1 MKKLII
7 FLFFFFFL
15 WINNSFAGYT
25 LPKDLFYFSW
35 KDYFF
40 NFPSPNS
47 EYTDIFYKDWSFYK
61 RIDKKIEVLSY
72 DSALNKYYFSVNE
85 KWQRNYYYLE
95 GDFSLNLFA
104 KWFKPLDWYSCPFA
118 FAYNWMLNC
127 NYSHPDRYSYIYSTV
142 WSSYLYYKSVDAKY
156 TFLSY
161 NTYDKKNISESQ
173 FFEPFVL
180 DNVRQIWISSYF
192 YNLSETDI
200 LFPYFDHKLNK
211 IKVISHD
218 FKYNCTKEHWSYDVT
233 ISKFRFSYNYN
244 WNYTVIDSSNS
255 NDIKQYFWTIKP
267 YENWDCKVWIP
278 PNNNWGKNWVWWS
291 WSWWA
296 ASGWAGWWAW
306 FAKWSFSWEHI
317 DVRLWNSVDSNYL
330 NCYEYNVP
338 ENFDKNFCS
347 WDKKYLRAMRA
358 WQKLIIWDKMKPWDN
373 LDCFNLD
380 DIKYDNEEEKIA
392 FLKYYYKTKEYLD
405 NNKNFIKNRV
415 KWDVFYFLSPNRT
428 LQCWYFSKSETN
440 DSWNWNNWLG
450 NNDKNQSRD
459 YTNSLNSISWAITWI
474 KSSIDKISEKEDKD
488 YSKALDWVKWS
499 LDKIQET
506 QNKNWE
512 WLNWALKWIKD
523 SLDNMTDKQN
533 EKSEKQNWLLDKI
546 LWWLNAWFES
556 VSNSLKSIWD
566 AIWNF
571 FWGWNWSWSYWWVD
585 VWWLWERWKN
595 YGWQLSVDWWTMKS
609 PVLVDWDDC
618 QVFDWL
624 TFVYYSN
631 WSFTQNLRFDIS
643 WDNDFMWVVKY
654 ITNVVVWPLN
664 NFLSIVRTFSPVYY
678 DNQQVCLFG
687 KIKTIE
693 YQKYMKSTDFYWK
706 MTFFDYLFIFWA
718 WTFIVWMAWMFSIIP
733 TYWRGWEYSR
743 IENEQVKNT
752 EFQKRK

>member
-25 LPKDLFYFSW
+25 LPKDLFYFNW

-40 NFPSPNS
+40 SSPSS
-47 EYTDIFYKDWSFYK
+47 SSDYTDIFHKDWNFYK
-61 RIDKKIEVLSY
+61 RIDKRIESLFY
-72 DSALNKYYFSVNE
+72 DPALKKYYFSVLE

-95 GDFSLNLFA
+95 DDFKLNLFS
-104 KWFKPLDWYSCPFA
+104 KWFKPLDWYSCSFA
-118 FAYNWMLNC
+118 FAYNWMLYC
-127 NYSHPDRYSYIYSTV
+127 NYLHPERYNFISSIV
-142 WSSYLYYKSVDAKY
+142 WSSYLYYRSVDAKY

-161 NTYDKKNISESQ
+161 NTYEKKGVSDGQ

-180 DNVRQIWISSYF
+180 DNVRQIWISNYF
-192 YNLSETDI
+192 YNVSETDI
-200 LFPYFDHKLNK
+200 LFPYYDHKLNK
-211 IKVISHD
+211 LKVLSHD
-218 FKYNCTKEHWSYDVT
+218 FRYNCTKEHWSYDLN
-233 ISKFRFSYNYN
+233 ISKFKFSYNYN
-244 WNYTVIDSSNS
+244 WDYTIIDSSDDS
-255 NDIKQYFWTIKP
+255 LKKSFSLKIYDS
-267 YENWDCKVWIP
+267 WDCKNWTP

-291 WSWWA
+291 WAWWA

-405 NNKNFIKNRV
+405 NNKNVIKNRV

-428 LQCWYFSKSETN
+428 LQCWYFSESNNN
-440 DSWNWNNWLG
+440 DSWNWNNWWSS
-450 NNDKNQSRD
+450 DYKNQSKD
-459 YTNSLNSISWAITWI
+459 YTNSFSSISWALNSI

-523 SLDNMTDKQN
+523 SLDKQN
-533 EKSEKQNWLLDKI
+533 EKSENQNSILDKI
-546 LWWLNAWFES
+546 LWWISYWFES
-556 VSNSLKSIWD
+556 VSNSLRAIWD

-585 VWWLWERWKN
+585 LWWIWNKWKN
-595 YGWQLSVDWWTMKS
+595 YDWQLSVNWWVMKA

-624 TFVYYSN
+624 TFIYYSN

-643 WDNDFMWVVKY
+643 WDDSFLWFIKY
-654 ITNVVVWPLN
+654 VTNVAVWPLN

-693 YQKYMKSTDFYWK
+693 YQRYMSSTDFYWK

-718 WTFIVWMAWMFSIIP
+718 WTFIVWIAWMFSIIP
-733 TYWRGWEYSR
+733 SYWRWWEYSR

-752 EFQKRK
+752 EVQKRK